1 MAKTLKAKIKLQ
13 IEGGKATP
21 APPIGP
27 ALGQHG
33 VNIGDFIN
41 KFNEAT
47 KDKLGMILP
56 VEINVWDDRSY
67 DFVVKA
73 PVVADLLR
81 KAAGLEKGSGQPN
94 KNKIGKPICVFMNV
108 AIKPEKQEKFLEFA
122 KKSHEIAECHHV
134 TGPYSVILK
143 AYLKEIS
150 HLEELV
156 GKVQFYGNTET
167 YIIMSSPI
175 ENAPI

>member
-1 MAKTLKAKIKLQ
+1 MDTTDLKIIDILQKDGRISMKDLGKTVSLSPPAVAERVKRLEEAGI
-13 IEGGKATP
+13 IEGYKA
-21 APPIGP
+21 I
-27 ALGQHG
+27 
-33 VNIGDFIN
+33 V
-41 KFNEAT
+41 
-47 KDKLGMILP
+47 
-56 VEINVWDDRSY
+56 
-67 DFVVKA
+67 
-73 PVVADLLR
+73 
-81 KAAGLEKGSGQPN
+81 N